1 MKNSEISWKED
12 AELLAPAGSTEAM
25 RAAFEA
31 GADAVYIGG
40 DRFGARAYAD
50 NPGREELVD
59 AIRLAHR
66 LGRKLY
72 LTVNTLMKED
82 ELEKDLASWIRPYV
96 ESGLD
101 GAIIQDFGAISMLR
115 DLWPDLPLHASTQMT
130 VTGPEGASFLQK
142 EGLVRVV
149 PARELSLREIRG
161 IYDQTHMEIEAFV
174 HGAMCYS
181 YSGQCLMSSMIGG
194 RSGNRGRCAGVCRL
208 PFDVYEGKR
217 RLNRPDERYPLNLKD
232 MCAIDILPD
241 MLKAG
246 IISFKIEGRM
256 KKPAYTYGVVSV
268 YRKYL
273 DMAQEL
279 VASGHTLSYQVSPE
293 DHQMLWDLFNRDGF
307 SCGCFLEHNGRS
319 MVALHNEKL
328 NDVRQKRAQDLT
340 EQMRSA
346 MQSQEAL
353 AKLQAG
359 IRGDLTLS
367 EDSGEAV
374 FNCTWEDRD
383 DRHASYSCRM
393 SGVQKA
399 EKCPVTE
406 DRVRKQIDRTGGSEF
421 FFLSLDIHMTDDLFV
436 PVKMLNELRRE
447 AFRGLSEQINQLFAR
462 KMTDDVHAD
471 AADHGRLISGADT
484 ERSPLISGADTERS
498 PLMSGADTVQRQP
511 VSGTDMEQGQPVPG
525 NNKGSMPADGQIP
538 VWFSCRTREQ
548 LAALS
553 EVRGADRLYLQSY
566 LTDSDLVD
574 AAGKNIRL
582 ELPFV
587 MRHSDEDRI
596 RRACVSYDRYRSGS
610 DEDGILV
617 KNLEEYGLLCSMGM
631 SGLVVADAGLYT
643 MNSRAVRFLMRSGV
657 MRFTA
662 PWELNAGE
670 LKDRRGGSTELI
682 IYGRT
687 PMMISTHCL
696 KKTLDGCDHRH
707 ANLSMTDRRGASFPV
722 ECVCDSCFNIIYNS
736 IPASLHTEVEA
747 VRRLHPASVRVM
759 FTVESG
765 EEVRNIAGLF
775 LHLFEGCEEV
785 KNFRMPETTHGH
797 FRRGVE

>member
-1 MKNSEISWKED
+1 MKED

-50 NPGREELVD
+50 NPGRKELVG

-82 ELEKDLASWIRPYV
+82 ELERDLASWIRPYV

-101 GAIIQDFGAISMLR
+101 GVIIQDFGAISMLR
-115 DLWPDLPLHASTQMT
+115 DLWPDLPMHASTQMT
-130 VTGPEGASFLQK
+130 VTGPLGASFLRK

-149 PARELSLREIRG
+149 PARELSLREIRE

-208 PFDVYEGKR
+208 PFDVYQEKR
-217 RLNRPDERYPLNLKD
+217 RLNCPDERYPLNLKD
-232 MCAIDILPD
+232 MCAVDILPD

-273 DMAQEL
+273 DLAQEL
-279 VASGHTLSYQVSPE
+279 MASGHTSSYQVSPE

-340 EQMRSA
+340 EQMRSVI
-346 MQSQEAL
+346 QSQEAL

-374 FNCTWEDRD
+374 LNCTWEDRD
-383 DRHASYSCRM
+383 GRHASYSCRM

-406 DRVRKQIDRTGGSEF
+406 ERVRKQIDRTGGSEF

-447 AFRGLSEQINQLFAR
+447 AFRGLSEQIDELFAR
-462 KMTDDVHAD
+462 KRPSDSQPDTDTEQRQV
-471 AADHGRLISGADT
+471 ISGYHD
-484 ERSPLISGADTERS
+484 EY
-498 PLMSGADTVQRQP
+498 
-511 VSGTDMEQGQPVPG
+511 
-525 NNKGSMPADGQIP
+525 IP
-538 VWFSCRTREQ
+538 VWFSCRTKEQ

-566 LTDSDLVD
+566 LTDTDLAD
-574 AAGKNIRL
+574 SAGKNIRL

-596 RRACVSYDRYRSGS
+596 RRACASYDRYRSGS

-631 SGLVVADAGLYT
+631 SGLAVADAGLYT

-682 IYGRT
+682 VYGRT

-707 ANLSMTDRRGASFPV
+707 ARLSMTDRRGASFPV

-747 VRRLHPASVRVM
+747 VRRLRPASVRVM

-775 LHLFEGCEEV
+775 LHLFEGFEDV
-785 KNFRMPETTHGH
+785 TDFRMPETTRGH